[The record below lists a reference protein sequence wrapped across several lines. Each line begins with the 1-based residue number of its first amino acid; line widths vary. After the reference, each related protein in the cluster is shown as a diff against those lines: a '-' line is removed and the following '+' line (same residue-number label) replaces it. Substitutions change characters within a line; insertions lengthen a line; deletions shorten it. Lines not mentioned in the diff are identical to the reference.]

1 MSHHVALGNDYVY
14 NGSSVIRG
22 KRGSSAP
29 MMNKY
34 RLMSPGPTPIP
45 PEVSAAG
52 ALPIIHHRTPEFGE
66 VFTRVNEN
74 LQRVFLT
81 ENDIFTYAA
90 SGTGAFE
97 GAIQNLFSPGDKVL
111 VVNNG
116 NFGGRWVKMSRA
128 FGLEVTGLEYEWGQK
143 ANNDEVADALAGDPE
158 IKAAICVLSETST
171 GTANDIEGFAR
182 AASDVVTIV
191 SIVDAVSGL
200 GACTLRT
207 DEWGVDVVVAGAQKA
222 LMTPPGL
229 GFVSVSERAMRMH
242 EESLMPRYYFD
253 WTAAKKAYQKDP
265 AQTAWTPAVSLI
277 IQLDVALQQLIDEGV
292 ENVFARHVLL
302 GRASREGI
310 KGMGLE
316 LFGPDEDPNSAVTAA
331 WVPEG
336 VDGKQLVRM
345 IFREHGIQ
353 VAGGQGEMA
362 GRIFRIGHYGY
373 FDAFDIIATIAATEL
388 ALESLDYPVELGKGV
403 GAAQRV
409 FSKSGVR
416 A

>member
-1 MSHHVALGNDYVY
+1 
-14 NGSSVIRG
+14 
-22 KRGSSAP
+22 
-29 MMNKY
+29 MMHKY

-74 LQRVFLT
+74 LKWVFLT

-111 VVNNG
+111 VG
-116 NFGGRWVKMSRA
+116 QQRQLRQPLGQDGRA
-128 FGLEVTGLEYEWGQK
+128 FGLEVTELKYDWGAK
-143 ANNDEVADALAGDPE
+143 ADNDEVAGALADDPE
-158 IKAAICVLSETST
+158 IKAAVCVLSETST
-171 GTANDIEGFAR
+171 GTVNDIEGFAR
-182 AASDVVTIV
+182 AAENVI
-191 SIVDAVSGL
+191 IHRRRGL
-200 GACTLRT
+200 RAG
-207 DEWGVDVVVAGAQKA
+207 GVPFEDRRVGRRRGRRGEQKA

-242 EESLMPRYYFD
+242 EESTMPRYYFD
-253 WTAAKKAYQKDP
+253 WTAAKKAYAKDP

-277 IQLDVALQQLIDEGV
+277 IQLDIALQQLLEEGV
-292 ENVFARHVLL
+292 ENVFERHVLL
-302 GRASREGI
+302 GRAARAGI
-310 KGMGLE
+310 KGMGLN
-316 LFGPDEDPNSAVTAA
+316 LFGPDEDLNSAVTAA

-336 VDGKQLVRM
+336 IDGKQFVKML
-345 IFREHGIQ
+345 FTEHGIQ

-362 GRIFRIGHYGY
+362 GRIFRIGHCGY
-373 FDAFDIIATIAATEL
+373 FDAYDIIATIAAAEL
-388 ALESLDYPVELGKGV
+388 ALESLDYPVELGRGV

-409 FSKSGVR
+409 FSKSGVT

>member
-1 MSHHVALGNDYVY
+1 
-14 NGSSVIRG
+14 
-22 KRGSSAP
+22 
-29 MMNKY
+29 MMHKY

-74 LQRVFLT
+74 LKKVFLT
-81 ENDIFTYAA
+81 GNDIFTYAA

-97 GAIQNLFSPGDKVL
+97 GAIQNLFSPGEKVL

-116 NFGGRWVKMSRA
+116 NFGNRWVKMSRA
-128 FGLEVTGLEYEWGQK
+128 FGLEVTELKYDWGVK
-143 ANNDEVADALAGDPE
+143 ADNDEVAEALSRDPE

-171 GTANDIEGFAR
+171 GTVNDIEGFAR
-182 AASDVVTIV
+182 AAENVI

-200 GACTLRT
+200 GACPLRT
-207 DEWGVDVVVAGAQKA
+207 DEWGVDVVVAGSQKA

-229 GFVSVSERAMRMH
+229 GFVSVSESAVRAH
-242 EESLMPRYYFD
+242 EESTMPRFYFD
-253 WTAAKKAYQKDP
+253 WTAAKKAYAKEP

-277 IQLDVALQQLIDEGV
+277 IQLDIALQQLLEEGV
-292 ENVFARHVLL
+292 ENVFERHVLL
-302 GRASREGI
+302 GRAARAGI
-310 KGMGLE
+310 KGMGLN
-316 LFGPDEDPNSAVTAA
+316 LFGPDEDLNSAVTAA

-336 VDGKQLVRM
+336 IDGKQFVKML
-345 IFREHGIQ
+345 FREHGIQ

-362 GRIFRIGHYGY
+362 GRIFRIGHCGY
-373 FDAFDIIATIAATEL
+373 FDAYDIIATIAAAEL
-388 ALESLDYPVELGKGV
+388 TLESLDYPVELGRGV

-409 FSKSGVR
+409 FSKSGV
-416 A
+416 AA